1 MDDLVTR
8 LPKEA
13 AMLREIAQSYSRGI
27 EWQANLSASAAMAD
41 LAAARIQALETSLAE
56 AMATRVDKARAWDAC
71 IEARND
77 ERAKVIAEVVAWLN
91 NASIWLNG
99 GECCGQKCSDGV
111 CCAPAC
117 IWGDELKLLHSVA
130 TALETGEWK
139 K

>member
-1 MDDLVTR
+1 MDDLVER
-8 LPKEA
+8 LRDAGYVLVSPGFRKLAHEA
-13 AMLREIAQSYSRGI
+13 AARIEYLEKRLEIVPGLSETADGI
-27 EWQANLSASAAMAD
+27 SCRDETIKLQD
-41 LAAARIQALETSLAE
+41 ARIQALETSLAE
-56 AMATRVDKARAWDAC
+56 AEGR
-71 IEARND
+71 
-77 ERAKVIAEVVAWLN
+77 VIAEVVAWLN